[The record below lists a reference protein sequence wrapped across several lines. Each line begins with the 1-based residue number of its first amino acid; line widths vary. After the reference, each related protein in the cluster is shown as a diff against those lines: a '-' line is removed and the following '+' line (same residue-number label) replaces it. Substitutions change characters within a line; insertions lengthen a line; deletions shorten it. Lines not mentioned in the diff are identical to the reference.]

1 MTNEHTTARTPD
13 DWDAHVA
20 HRRRLG
26 ETTRQAEA
34 RLLHGPDPWK
44 TAQPITAQSVT
55 SLTVGDG
62 DDAEPATVAVYPVSR
77 LTFSANLH
85 AMSGRPDLAGAWI
98 DAGTA
103 EDGTTSVRVLTG
115 DSSGAIPTPEALQ
128 ECAHLLRIAADAVAH
143 ASGLDLEVDQ

>member
-1 MTNEHTTARTPD
+1 MTNDHTTRTPD

-44 TAQPITAQSVT
+44 TADLAPQSVT
-55 SLTVGDG
+55 SLTIGNG

-85 AMSGRPDLAGAWI
+85 SLSIRPDLAGVWI

-103 EDGTTSVRVLTG
+103 GDGTTSVRVLTG
-115 DSSGAIPTPEALQ
+115 DSSGSTPTPEVLQ
-128 ECAHLLRIAADAVAH
+128 ACAHMLRAAADAVAH

>member
-1 MTNEHTTARTPD
+1 MTNEHPTTRTPD
-13 DWDAHVA
+13 DWDAYVA

-34 RLLHGPDPWK
+34 RLLHGPDRPES
-44 TAQPITAQSVT
+44 ADLAPQSVT
-55 SLTVGDG
+55 SLTVG

-77 LTFSANLH
+77 LTFGVNLH
-85 AMSGRPDLAGAWI
+85 SLSTRPDLAGVWI

-103 EDGTTSVRVLTG
+103 GDGTTSVRVLTG
-115 DSSGAIPTPEALQ
+115 DSSGSIPTPEALQ
-128 ECAHLLRIAADAVAH
+128 ACAHMLRAAADAVAH

>member
-1 MTNEHTTARTPD
+1 MTNEHTTTRTPD

-34 RLLHGPDPWK
+34 RLLHGPDRPES
-44 TAQPITAQSVT
+44 AQPITAQSVT
-55 SLTVGDG
+55 SLTIGDG

-77 LTFSANLH
+77 LTFGVNLH
-85 AMSGRPDLAGAWI
+85 SLSTRPDLAGVWI

-115 DSSGAIPTPEALQ
+115 DSSGTIPTPEVLQ
-128 ECAHLLRIAADAVAH
+128 ECAHMLRIAADAVAH